1 MTDPLVKSLSVCL
14 TNLLIELEYANENQV
29 NNDFAVSLMEATS
42 AELQLINKKNLL
54 DLISVIFE
62 ISASETDEKRKI
74 FLENLPDNFGLA
86 NSTGGDTN

>member
-42 AELQLINKKNLL
+42 AELQLINKKICLTLFQLFLRYQLL
-54 DLISVIFE
+54 RLTKNEKFFLRISQI
-62 ISASETDEKRKI
+62 I
-74 FLENLPDNFGLA
+74 LG
-86 NSTGGDTN
+86 